1 MLLTIQEVINKVNN
15 IDSTIKWMDDEWGQC
30 TDEHKEYMFDT
41 GAKLLKE
48 YRSIILNA
56 QVDL

>member
-15 IDSTIKWMDDEWGQC
+15 IDSTIEWMDDEWGRC
-30 TDEHKEYMFDT
+30 TDEHKEDMFAT

-48 YRSIILNA
+48 YRSIILNT